1 MLDGKFN
8 CDNQYKPNSIRIY
21 PIILLHNRQLE
32 TLGVNQILRHWWRE
46 EIIKLTQDS
55 FQVSNIK
62 DVVVMNIDSLIF
74 HSDNLKVNKIRLEEL
89 IDGYLLETNQELLE
103 KKVSKSDNE
112 RMGVFQDSCLPF
124 SDYIGRKFT
133 WKLPSIF
140 EEKGLTLFE
149 ER

>member
-1 MLDGKFN
+1 
-8 CDNQYKPNSIRIY
+8 
-21 PIILLHNRQLE
+21 
-32 TLGVNQILRHWWRE
+32 
-46 EIIKLTQDS
+46 
-55 FQVSNIK
+55 
-62 DVVVMNIDSLIF
+62 MNIDSLIF